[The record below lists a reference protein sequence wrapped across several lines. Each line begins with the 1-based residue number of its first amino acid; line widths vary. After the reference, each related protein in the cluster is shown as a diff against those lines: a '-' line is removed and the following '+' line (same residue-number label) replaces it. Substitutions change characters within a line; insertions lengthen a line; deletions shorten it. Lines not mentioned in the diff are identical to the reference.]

1 MRRTVSPTTTMS
13 TGTAAPMSH
22 DSEGAWVTA
31 MTTPPTASSGAVTS
45 MVQLMSTSI
54 WICCTS
60 LVARVIREPAPK
72 EETSRSEKPP
82 TRRKMRARRS
92 RPMPS
97 AERAA
102 SQVAATV
109 QIPWSTDTP
118 SMRPPV
124 RQM

>member
-1 MRRTVSPTTTMS
+1 
-13 TGTAAPMSH
+13 
-22 DSEGAWVTA
+22 
-31 MTTPPTASSGAVTS
+31 
-45 MVQLMSTSI
+45 MVQLVSTSI
-54 WICCTS
+54 WICWTS
-60 LVARVIREPAPK
+60 LVVRVMSEPAPK
-72 EETSRSEKPP
+72 IETSRSEKSP

-92 RPMPS
+92 RPAPS

-109 QIPWSTDTP
+109 QVPWSTDTP